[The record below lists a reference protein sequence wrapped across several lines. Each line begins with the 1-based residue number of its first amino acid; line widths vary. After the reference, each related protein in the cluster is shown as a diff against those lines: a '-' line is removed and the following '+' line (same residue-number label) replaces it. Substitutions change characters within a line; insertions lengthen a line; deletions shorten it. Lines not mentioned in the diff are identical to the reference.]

1 MVHPLVWGIY
11 NQPVPVNYT
20 NIAETVVIFK
30 GVKRT
35 LKLRRYLESMGEGN
49 NKTTPVMEDNQA
61 TITQIKKDRLTP
73 RIEQMDSIPT
83 CLHRHFTIGNFDS
96 RFIITTL
103 NKVDR
108 NTKPHG
114 GENFQKQLLSMIGY
128 EFYPP
133 EESVRYILL
142 NLSSYNI
149 GIHRGIFLKT

>member
-11 NQPVPVNYT
+11 NQPGSINYT

-73 RIEQMDSIPT
+73 RIE
-83 CLHRHFTIGNFDS
+83 
-96 RFIITTL
+96 
-103 NKVDR
+103 
-108 NTKPHG
+108 
-114 GENFQKQLLSMIGY
+114 
-128 EFYPP
+128 
-133 EESVRYILL
+133 
-142 NLSSYNI
+142 
-149 GIHRGIFLKT
+149 